1 MTYSISGS
9 HAENVSVLT
18 MTQQQFADEYG
29 GDEPLDP
36 DEKIVVLVDVGNQLA
51 YVLEG
56 DVSAVATWLQGAAD
70 DLAVEDSLDA

>member
-36 DEKIVVLVDVGNQLA
+36 DEKIVVLVDVRNQLA

-56 DVSAVATWLQGAAD
+56 DVSSVATWLQGAAD
-70 DLAVEDSLDA
+70 NLAVEAVDD